1 MYTLV
6 FTENAKKD
14 LKELSKKGEIREDKY
29 SDVKVLNH
37 RS

>member
-1 MYTLV
+1 MYTLI

-14 LKELSKKGEIREDKY
+14 LKELSKKGEIREDKH